1 MVKGVR
7 LSLNKQVVLALALIA
22 TATLTGCS
30 RSAPSLPA
38 SDGTTGVVPKHQIL
52 ETERLEKCKMMDS
65 RLLKIDREVASV
77 ESQIKAKRGQNQVAG
92 YFGALFLVPLLAVD
106 DQSEEKVHLDH
117 LQFERDEIYQKK
129 RQLTCPGG

>member
-1 MVKGVR
+1 
-7 LSLNKQVVLALALIA
+7 
-22 TATLTGCS
+22 
-30 RSAPSLPA
+30 
-38 SDGTTGVVPKHQIL
+38 
-52 ETERLEKCKMMDS
+52 MMDS